1 MIYHHLHN
9 ANAHLTSQRLK
20 TSPILSLGLQSV
32 SESDSKSIARQLTFL
47 LIFFLIPDH
56 CLTKLVRVVIGTSA
70 TRGQQFEIEIHHSA
84 NPYHI
89 FSVVYV
95 SKIFSAAEIVL
106 SHMTAPMFSQLDNH
120 GNHML
125 LTDES
130 PINVPGIA
138 AAHVIKRYTAQAAD
152 EISLEV

>member
-1 MIYHHLHN
+1 MFSRPFL
-9 ANAHLTSQRLK
+9 RL
-20 TSPILSLGLQSV
+20 SV
-32 SESDSKSIARQLTFL
+32 SLRVTLIVFACFPALFSGACFPAVYWYMAL
-47 LIFFLIPDH
+47 LLFTSCVVFFCLINYSYVD
-56 CLTKLVRVVIGTSA
+56 
-70 TRGQQFEIEIHHSA
+70 
-84 NPYHI
+84 
-89 FSVVYV
+89 V

-106 SHMTAPMFSQLDNH
+106 SHMTALMFSQLDNH

>member
-1 MIYHHLHN
+1 M
-9 ANAHLTSQRLK
+9 
-20 TSPILSLGLQSV
+20 PV
-32 SESDSKSIARQLTFL
+32 SRQFTLVYGFSFL
-47 LIFFLIPDH
+47 FKLRGIFCLINYSYVD
-56 CLTKLVRVVIGTSA
+56 
-70 TRGQQFEIEIHHSA
+70 
-84 NPYHI
+84 
-89 FSVVYV
+89 V

-106 SHMTAPMFSQLDNH
+106 SHMTALMFSQLDNH

>member
-1 MIYHHLHN
+1 MVSCGILY
-9 ANAHLTSQRLK
+9 LK
-20 TSPILSLGLQSV
+20 YSNVNV
-32 SESDSKSIARQLTFL
+32 S
-47 LIFFLIPDH
+47 
-56 CLTKLVRVVIGTSA
+56 
-70 TRGQQFEIEIHHSA
+70 
-84 NPYHI
+84 N
-89 FSVVYV
+89 
-95 SKIFSAAEIVL
+95 IFSATEIVL
-106 SHMTAPMFSQLDNH
+106 SHMIGFMFSQLDNH

>member
-1 MIYHHLHN
+1 MPVSPQFTLVYGF
-9 ANAHLTSQRLK
+9 TSLYKLCGIFKYLYVKRLK
-20 TSPILSLGLQSV
+20 
-32 SESDSKSIARQLTFL
+32 D
-47 LIFFLIPDH
+47 IF
-56 CLTKLVRVVIGTSA
+56 CNRN
-70 TRGQQFEIEIHHSA
+70 R
-84 NPYHI
+84 
-89 FSVVYV
+89 
-95 SKIFSAAEIVL
+95 
-106 SHMTAPMFSQLDNH
+106 MTAFMFSQLDNH

>member
-1 MIYHHLHN
+1 MFARFPTLLTVFPRFYTDAWLHVFPPF
-9 ANAHLTSQRLK
+9 S
-20 TSPILSLGLQSV
+20 LSVRFPALN
-32 SESDSKSIARQLTFL
+32 SDSVCMFSRPFQRCLFPRSL
-47 LIFFLIPDH
+47 LVYGFTSLYKLRGIFFLINYSYVD
-56 CLTKLVRVVIGTSA
+56 
-70 TRGQQFEIEIHHSA
+70 
-84 NPYHI
+84 
-89 FSVVYV
+89 V

-106 SHMTAPMFSQLDNH
+106 SHMTALMFSQLDNH

>member
-1 MIYHHLHN
+1 MFSLDSVCMFSLVPVSPQFTLVYGF
-9 ANAHLTSQRLK
+9 TSSYKLCGVLCLK
-20 TSPILSLGLQSV
+20 YSNVNV
-32 SESDSKSIARQLTFL
+32 SRI
-47 LIFFLIPDH
+47 
-56 CLTKLVRVVIGTSA
+56 
-70 TRGQQFEIEIHHSA
+70 
-84 NPYHI
+84 
-89 FSVVYV
+89 
-95 SKIFSAAEIVL
+95 IFSATEIAL
-106 SHMTAPMFSQLDNH
+106 TLMTAFMFSQLDNH

>member
-1 MIYHHLHN
+1 
-9 ANAHLTSQRLK
+9 
-20 TSPILSLGLQSV
+20 
-32 SESDSKSIARQLTFL
+32 
-47 LIFFLIPDH
+47 
-56 CLTKLVRVVIGTSA
+56 
-70 TRGQQFEIEIHHSA
+70 
-84 NPYHI
+84 
-89 FSVVYV
+89 
-95 SKIFSAAEIVL
+95 
-106 SHMTAPMFSQLDNH
+106 MTAFMFSQLDNH

>member
-1 MIYHHLHN
+1 MFARFPTLLTVFPRFYTDAWLHVFPPF
-9 ANAHLTSQRLK
+9 
-20 TSPILSLGLQSV
+20 SPSV
-32 SESDSKSIARQLTFL
+32 RFPARNSDSVCMFSRPFQRCLFPRSL
-47 LIFFLIPDH
+47 LVYGFTSLYKLRGIFFLINYSYVD
-56 CLTKLVRVVIGTSA
+56 
-70 TRGQQFEIEIHHSA
+70 
-84 NPYHI
+84 
-89 FSVVYV
+89 V

-106 SHMTAPMFSQLDNH
+106 SHMTALMFSQLDNH

>member
-1 MIYHHLHN
+1 MPVSPQFTLVYGF
-9 ANAHLTSQRLK
+9 TSLNKLRG
-20 TSPILSLGLQSV
+20 I
-32 SESDSKSIARQLTFL
+32 FC
-47 LIFFLIPDH
+47 LINYSYVD
-56 CLTKLVRVVIGTSA
+56 
-70 TRGQQFEIEIHHSA
+70 
-84 NPYHI
+84 
-89 FSVVYV
+89 V

-106 SHMTAPMFSQLDNH
+106 SHMTALMFSQLDNH

>member
-1 MIYHHLHN
+1 MFARFPTLLTVFPRFYTDAWLHVFPPF
-9 ANAHLTSQRLK
+9 
-20 TSPILSLGLQSV
+20 SPSV
-32 SESDSKSIARQLTFL
+32 RFPALNSDSVCMFPRPFQRCLFPRSLHWYMAL
-47 LIFFLIPDH
+47 LLFTSCVVFFCLINYSYVD
-56 CLTKLVRVVIGTSA
+56 
-70 TRGQQFEIEIHHSA
+70 
-84 NPYHI
+84 
-89 FSVVYV
+89 V

-106 SHMTAPMFSQLDNH
+106 SHMTALMFSQLDNH